1 MKVLLR
7 ILSMA
12 VNHKVWLAGAYF
24 CMIGGAA
31 SSLLLPHL
39 FGDAIDEFALILET
53 GVFTNAVLVRMALAI
68 LATSVV
74 IGLMGFGQSFFAQS
88 LSEATVYDI
97 RNNFFDRVQ
106 RLSFAFHDKQH
117 TGNLMSRA
125 ISDVESM
132 RVFVYIG
139 LVELPWLV
147 LVFTATGV
155 LMVMVNWKLGLVA
168 VTIMPII
175 GAISIVIRGKIRGT
189 WNEIMEYMSRLS
201 TVLQENLTGVRV
213 VKAFGIERFEQ
224 AKYDVHNT
232 DVRKRYFR
240 LSKLQASNNT
250 MVGTT
255 YFSGMGL
262 TLLFGGYMVVNGEMT
277 AGQLAQF
284 LFYLQILM
292 GPIWSI
298 GGQVN
303 AVARALP
310 AGQRLFEI
318 LDTKSAVVEREK
330 PLEPQRTRGAVR
342 YEGVNFSYKAGTPV
356 LKNVGIAA
364 APGQVIALVG
374 APGSGKS
381 TIVNLMPRF
390 YDVDSGRITI
400 DDIDIKDVS
409 LKSLRRNIGIVQQ
422 DVFLFGTTIREN
434 IAYGRE
440 DATLEEVIAAAKVAQ
455 LHEHIASLPAGYE
468 TELGERGSTLSGGQ
482 RQRLSIARA
491 VLLDPPI
498 LILDDST
505 SSVDAHTEE
514 QIRTAMEAV
523 MKGRTTFVIANRL
536 GTVHRADQIL
546 VLKDGQITERGT
558 HMELLAKG
566 GIYKDIYDL
575 QLRPQEEVLHEFDV
589 NTPSALQEAK

>member
-1 MKVLLR
+1 
-7 ILSMA
+7 MA